1 MRKHLVAQQHEA
13 ATPVQ
18 LLTADIPLNR
28 KTEIAAMIARRA
40 FELFEG
46 RGGGHGHD
54 VDDWIT
60 AEVEVLRP
68 YWHDLKESAEA
79 VVFQAELPCSFTP
92 EQLHI
97 SVEPCRLTISGEREL
112 EVECVGDVPAVAEK
126 RTERIFHVEE
136 LPADVD
142 PSRTTA
148 TLKGELLEITMP
160 KVIPFNTPRE
170 KTQAASS
177 GR

>member
-1 MRKHLVAQQHEA
+1 MREQLVAQQHEPA
-13 ATPVQ
+13 IPVQ
-18 LLTADIPLNR
+18 LRTPDILHNR
-28 KTEIAAMIARRA
+28 KSELEGMIARRA
-40 FELFEG
+40 FELFES

-68 YWHDLKESAEA
+68 YRHDLKESAE
-79 VVFQAELPCSFTP
+79 VVIFQAALPCSFTP
-92 EQLHI
+92 EQLSV
-97 SVEPCRLTISGEREL
+97 SVEPRRLTISGEREL
-112 EVECVGDVPAVAEK
+112 EVECVGDVPALVEK

-136 LPADVD
+136 LPVDVD
-142 PSRTTA
+142 PSGTIA
-148 TLKGELLEITMP
+148 TIKGELLEIMMP
-160 KVIPFNTPRE
+160 KVTPVNAPRE